1 MKARLSF
8 APEIE
13 NFPGKIL
20 ERLLSAKMR
29 KIRKK
34 KKWDFA
40 LRVVRGNG
48 SKLIFA

>member
-8 APEIE
+8 TPEIE
-13 NFPGKIL
+13 KFPGKIL

-34 KKWDFA
+34 KNRI
-40 LRVVRGNG
+40 LRCASYEGTEVN
-48 SKLIFA
+48 

>member
-34 KKWDFA
+34 KKMGI
-40 LRVVRGNG
+40 LRCASYEGTEVN
-48 SKLIFA
+48 

>member
-8 APEIE
+8 TPEIE

-34 KKWDFA
+34 KSDFA